1 MNISII
7 GTGYVGLCTGVG
19 FAKMGNNVICMD
31 VDEKKIK
38 QINKAEPP
46 IYEKQ
51 LKKYLENVTAKGVF
65 RATTDLTRAITNSDL
80 TMICVGTPSNQD
92 GSMDLRYIEQVSKDI
107 GTALKNKEGYHV
119 IVVKSTVVPGTT
131 EINVIPHLEEKSG
144 KGVGD
149 DIGVCVNPEFLREG
163 NALEDF
169 LNPDRIVIGQYDKRS
184 GDVLEKIY
192 FNFNAPV
199 LRTNLKT
206 AEMIKYAANAMLAT
220 KISLSN
226 EIGNICK
233 RLGIDVYNVMK
244 GVGMDSRIS
253 PKFLRAGAG
262 FGGSCFPKDIAAIVA
277 KGKAL
282 GYDTQILNTVLN
294 VNKKQRRILVDM
306 LENRTDGLQNK
317 KIAALGLAF
326 KPDSDDV
333 REAPAID
340 VISMLKERGAKV
352 SAYDPQ
358 AMDNMR
364 KMHGDIEYCSNSRE
378 CLKDADGCL
387 ILTNWKEF
395 KNLSDKDFDVMKN
408 KVIIEG
414 RKVLNPSSVKNFE
427 GICWPGRLAQ
437 SKTEYHK
444 DPRRGVD

>member
-31 VDEKKIK
+31 VDGKKIK
-38 QINKAEPP
+38 HINKAKPP

-51 LKKYLENVTAKGVF
+51 LKKYLEDVTARGVF

-92 GSMDLRYIEQVSKDI
+92 GSMDLKYIEQVSKDI

-119 IVVKSTVVPGTT
+119 IVVKSTVVPGTA
-131 EINVIPHLEEKSG
+131 EINVIPNLEEKSG
-144 KGVGD
+144 KGIGD
-149 DIGVCVNPEFLREG
+149 DIGMCVNPEFLREG

-192 FNFNAPV
+192 SNFNAPV

-206 AEMIKYAANAMLAT
+206 AEMIKYASNALLAT

-233 RLGIDVYNVMK
+233 RLGIDVYDVMK

-253 PKFLRAGAG
+253 SKFLRAGAG
-262 FGGSCFPKDIAAIVA
+262 FGGSCFPKDIAAIIA
-277 KGKAL
+277 KGREL
-282 GYDTQILNTVLN
+282 GQEVRVLEGVLG
-294 VNKKQRRILVDM
+294 VNQKQRKIIVDM
-306 LENRTDGLQNK
+306 LEGKVGNLQGK
-317 KIAALGLAF
+317 KVGILGLAF

-333 REAPAID
+333 RDAPAID

-364 KMHGDIEYCSNSRE
+364 KMRGDIEYCSNSGE

-387 ILTNWKEF
+387 ILTDWKEF

-437 SKTEYHK
+437 TKSEYHK
-444 DPRRGVD
+444 GPRRGV